1 MGACSDSRS
10 TKNEVSF
17 RCTYDI
23 KDIYHKTKIINEIKT
38 KIKILNNN
46 KKEKII
52 SKKKFDKIGIYI
64 IDFIIEEKLTDM
76 SYMFCDCRSLKK
88 IEFINIDTSNVEN
101 MGGMFSGCNKLKE
114 IKGINN
120 FNNSK
125 VKNMKYMFSECKE
138 LEYIDLSN
146 FNTSNVENMEYMFSG
161 CNKLKEIKGINN
173 FNTSNVKY
181 MNYML
186 KGCKEL
192 DYLTISNHKIILD
205 EQKLID
211 KIKYNKNSFNDEL
224 IAVVFI
230 STDQQLNFAIC
241 CKDLDKFSTIEE
253 KLFKKFPALKSKH
266 IYYLANGNV
275 VDKNLTL
282 KENKIKNSTTII
294 INYIN

>member
-1 MGACSDSRS
+1 MRASSDSRS

-17 RCTYDI
+17 RCTYEI
-23 KDIYHKTKIINEIKT
+23 KDIYLKTKIINEIKT

-101 MGGMFSGCNKLKE
+101 MGCMFSRCNKLKE
-114 IKGINN
+114 IKGIID
-120 FNNSK
+120 FNTSK
-125 VKNMKYMFSECKE
+125 VKNMKYMFLSCKE
-138 LEYIDLSN
+138 LY
-146 FNTSNVENMEYMFSG
+146 
-161 CNKLKEIKGINN
+161 
-173 FNTSNVKY
+173 
-181 MNYML
+181 
-186 KGCKEL
+186 
-192 DYLTISNHKIILD
+192 YLTISNNKIILD
-205 EQKLID
+205 EQKLFD
-211 KIKYNKNSFNDEL
+211 KIKYNKNSLNEEL
-224 IAVVFI
+224 IAVMFN

-241 CKDLDKFSTIEE
+241 CRDLDKFSTIEE
-253 KLFKKFPALKSKH
+253 KLFNKFPVLKSKN

-275 VDKNLTL
+275 IDKNLTL

-294 INYIN
+294 INFIK